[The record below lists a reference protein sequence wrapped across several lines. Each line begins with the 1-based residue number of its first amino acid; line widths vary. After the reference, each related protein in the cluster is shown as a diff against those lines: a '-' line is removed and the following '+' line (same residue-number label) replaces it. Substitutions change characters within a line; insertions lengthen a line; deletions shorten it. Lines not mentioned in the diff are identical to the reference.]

1 VSALGLAPETA
12 APPRLTVLR
21 PQRRWIPIELA
32 ELWRYR
38 ELLWLL
44 ARRDVSVRYKQTL
57 LGASWAVIQPL
68 TTMVVFSVLFGLLLG
83 REGKPTVAGVP
94 YALSTYCALVPWNFF
109 ASGLTQAG
117 NSLVQNR
124 NLVTRVYFPRLIA
137 PMAPLIAALVDFAI
151 AFAVLLGM
159 IAVYHA
165 ATDYAFHLSWA
176 LLALPLFTA
185 MVATTALAAGLWLSA
200 MNAVYRDVR
209 HAMPFLIQLWMYLS
223 PVVYTAE
230 SVIGKL
236 PEWARPIYAL
246 NPLVGVVEGF
256 RWALLG
262 GPAPSP
268 TILFGSA
275 VLVLALL
282 VSGLFYFRRMEQ
294 IFADVI

>member
-1 VSALGLAPETA
+1 MSALGPVPEMA
-12 APPRLTVLR
+12 APPMVTVLQ
-21 PQRRWIPIELA
+21 PLRRWMPIELA

-94 YALSTYCALVPWNFF
+94 YAISTYCALVPWHFF

-117 NSLVQNR
+117 QSLVHNR

-165 ATDYAFHLSWA
+165 TTAYAFHLSWA

-185 MVATTALAAGLWLSA
+185 MVAATALAAGLWLSA

-209 HAMPFLIQLWMYLS
+209 HAIPFLIQLWMYLS

-230 SVIGKL
+230 SVVGNL

-246 NPLVGVVEGF
+246 NPLAGVVEGF

-268 TILFGSA
+268 SILFGSA
-275 VLVLALL
+275 LLVLALL

-294 IFADVI
+294 TFADVV